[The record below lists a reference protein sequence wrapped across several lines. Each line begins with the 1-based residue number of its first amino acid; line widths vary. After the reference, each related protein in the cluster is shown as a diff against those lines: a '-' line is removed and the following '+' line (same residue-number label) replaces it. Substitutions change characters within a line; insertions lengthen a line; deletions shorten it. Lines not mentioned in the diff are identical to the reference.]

1 MIYPSVDLIYHLNPE
16 VLWLVNSDH
25 IVVYADGF
33 DGQSCE
39 ISGPEAALWDM
50 IARKVP
56 EQSQRRVLAAVL
68 GLSARECSAWV
79 NDVTRRWAKDR
90 LICSG
95 VP

>member
-50 IARKVP
+50 IARKVTFNNRSFGP
-56 EQSQRRVLAAVL
+56 PPGMSVLQ
-68 GLSARECSAWV
+68 E
-79 NDVTRRWAKDR
+79 
-90 LICSG
+90 I
-95 VP
+95 